1 MNEYLTGRIRELSVR
16 ARDEAYLT
24 HTDFLSQSELA
35 EVFDELRKDGEL
47 QVYTPP
53 ESLLINGTACVVYG
67 GHQDA
72 DRNMLVFLPD
82 YLTKE
87 AWLQEE
93 AAAGDLIQC
102 LHVAPKNK
110 KFADALT
117 HRDYLG
123 ALMHLG
129 IVREKTGDI
138 LCEDAE
144 AYIFVSAEIVSVIA
158 EELTRVKHTDVI
170 CEAVSPENCN
180 FEQKYKELSGSVASE
195 RLDAVL
201 AMAFRLSRGTAK
213 ELIDGENVMI
223 DGRTTTDPGR
233 ILKAQE
239 RISVRGYGK
248 FIYDGSGDR
257 TKKGRTFAKVRIFA

>member
-1 MNEYLTGRIRELSVR
+1 MPTC
-16 ARDEAYLT
+16 
-24 HTDFLSQSELA
+24 
-35 EVFDELRKDGEL
+35 
-47 QVYTPP
+47 
-53 ESLLINGTACVVYG
+53 GT
-67 GHQDA
+67 
-72 DRNMLVFLPD
+72 
-82 YLTKE
+82 E
-87 AWLQEE
+87 
-93 AAAGDLIQC
+93 
-102 LHVAPKNK
+102 NK